1 MGSTI
6 EEEEEV
12 FNPSRRSSGGV
23 GGEMDL
29 GRIFGVLSFQRDEG
43 LHLSACQMV
52 RGMICSVKHT
62 LLVGGRV
69 KEIFLSR

>member
-12 FNPSRRSSGGV
+12 FNLSRRSSGGV

-43 LHLSACQMV
+43 IAF
-52 RGMICSVKHT
+52 I
-62 LLVGGRV
+62 
-69 KEIFLSR
+69 